1 MMKARILSLV
11 IALVA
16 LVGMGK
22 AQSEFFNRIL
32 EMPGITSVYI
42 SPKMFQMMKGA
53 ELGEPAMNQLVGKM
67 EMMLLISAETPE
79 AIEMLG
85 KEMSE
90 VKPENGYEYLL
101 KVKDGQDGV
110 NILMKEG
117 KKTNEYVMW
126 VIEKGED
133 GKEIAATAIVL
144 EGSFTLEEVQ
154 QVMNV
159 M

>member
-1 MMKARILSLV
+1 MKVRILSLV
-11 IALVA
+11 IAFMAVI
-16 LVGMGK
+16 GWGQ
-22 AQSEFFNRIL
+22 AQSEFFNRIS

-42 SPKMFQMMKGA
+42 SPKMFQMMKGT

-79 AIEMLG
+79 AIKMLG
-85 KEMSE
+85 KEMSK

-117 KKTNEYVMW
+117 KNMNEYVMW
-126 VIEKGED
+126 VVEKGDD
-133 GKEIAATAIVL
+133 GKETAATAIVL